1 MPEGNVSWL
10 VIIVKNNKARTLFML
25 PIQRFLWWWRG
36 GGVGYHHIY
45 VVLSNIIIKFDI
57 KLLLT
62 SPALTASLESAEKED
77 TFGEE
82 GEKDHD

>member
-1 MPEGNVSWL
+1 MSWL
-10 VIIVKNNKARTLFML
+10 DIIVKNNKAHTLFKL
-25 PIQRFLWWWRG
+25 PIQHFFWC
-36 GGVGYHHIY
+36 GGVGYDHIY
-45 VVLSNIIIKFDI
+45 VVLANIIIKFDI

-82 GEKDHD
+82 GEKDHDG